1 MLKLFAIREGFTKKD
16 DMFPK
21 KFFELIEYGPKKGI
35 KIDYK
40 QLLKA
45 RDFYYRLAGWS
56 QVGVPKK
63 EKLIDLDLWSLLK
76 KMFSL
81 NDIIGL
87 GLIVK

>member
-45 RDFYYRLAGWS
+45 RDFYYRLAG
-56 QVGVPKK
+56 
-63 EKLIDLDLWSLLK
+63 
-76 KMFSL
+76 
-81 NDIIGL
+81 
-87 GLIVK
+87 